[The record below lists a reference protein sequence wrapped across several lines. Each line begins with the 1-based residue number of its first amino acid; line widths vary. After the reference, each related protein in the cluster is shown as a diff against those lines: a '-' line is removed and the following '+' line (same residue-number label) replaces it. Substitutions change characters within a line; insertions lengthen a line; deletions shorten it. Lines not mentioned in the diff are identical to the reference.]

1 MLFSSRHMYV
11 NTSDLDPKPH
21 VKLMKSRYSTQP
33 QNLEPH
39 GFASKGHTYAPIRHK
54 KQPHRTWTQLVRK
67 ERERERVEPLCS
79 TRYGGVDR
87 HHNAEESLPTSS
99 CLCVPHLQDATDYL
113 LHSAHKAP
121 PKTTPWLPTCFQ
133 STNQESQQITT
144 TTPPP
149 PPRPQTINTY
159 LLLQT
164 LSTSYIFE
172 QILHY
177 RGL

>member
-1 MLFSSRHMYV
+1 MASLPKGIHMLPYDTKNNR
-11 NTSDLDPKPH
+11 TAP
-21 VKLMKSRYSTQP
+21 
-33 QNLEPH
+33 
-39 GFASKGHTYAPIRHK
+39 GHNQSGER
-54 KQPHRTWTQLVRK
+54 

-149 PPRPQTINTY
+149 PRPQTINTY
-159 LLLQT
+159 LLLQS
-164 LSTSYIFE
+164 LSTSCIFE
-172 QILHY
+172 QIQHY